1 MLDFMRRNARS
12 WGIRAA
18 LGVITLVFIFFM
30 GGGGQL
36 GRGPLALVQVGDIEV
51 SRAEFE
57 MAQRRNENYFRQQFQ
72 GQISDQ
78 MLKQLNIPRM
88 TLNQLVDGAV
98 LRAEGERL
106 GLSVPEEAIREQL
119 MRVPAFQSNGSF
131 SPALY
136 RETIRSQGL
145 TPGLFEESVRQDML
159 EAQVA
164 DIVRRGTHI
173 SEEEAWQDFQQAN
186 RKMSL
191 SYIVIDAAP
200 LEKDVAVTDEAL
212 AKFYDAK
219 AEQYRRPATVKVRYL
234 AYKVSDLATKVA
246 VSDVDM
252 NEYYELNKNTEFQ
265 QDEQVGARHI
275 LKKVAK
281 EAGEDAKKAAR
292 AAIDRIAQRI
302 ADGGS
307 FEEIAKAESDD
318 TGSAEKGGDLG
329 YFGRGR
335 MVPPFEAAAFSL
347 EPGKVSEVVE
357 SDFGY
362 HLILV
367 YGKKPAG
374 VLPFEEVKERIRT
387 ALSMQKAV
395 DQAFDYSAED
405 AAKLGDG
412 ATLDAV
418 ATARGITVEETA
430 SFSEGDV
437 VPGIGAAP
445 AVAAAAFALVN
456 PGDVSQPVQVGSDW
470 FVVALSERKESAVPP
485 LAEVRERVEADYRAE
500 QAVEA
505 ARKHA
510 DELLASLKSGS
521 TLDQVAEQ
529 ENLDVKKADDI
540 GGKVNVL
547 KDFGPVQALSDVAF
561 ATTKDGEPLSRSFV
575 SGSKVAIFVRD
586 GVTEATKDQ
595 FTADKDELTEKLAKA
610 REQAALQEFI
620 RALKEKQE
628 ISYDL
633 ASLRPILGDSTPEAE

>member
-18 LGVITLVFIFFM
+18 LGIITLVFIFFM

-36 GRGPLALVQVGDIEV
+36 GRGPHALVQVGDIEV

-145 TPGLFEESVRQDML
+145 TPGFFEESVRQDML

-200 LEKDVAVTDEAL
+200 LEKDVTVTDEAL

-219 AEQYRRPATVKVRYL
+219 AEQYRRPATVKLRYL

-275 LKKVAK
+275 LKKVAR

-374 VLPFEEVKERIRT
+374 VLPFDEVKERIRT

-412 ATLDAV
+412 ATLEAV

-505 ARKHA
+505 ARKRA

-595 FTADKDELTEKLAKA
+595 FTADKDELMEKLAKA

-633 ASLRPILGDSTPEAE
+633 ASLRPILGDSAPEAE